1 LHLLQKRVKL
11 RIVTKTITVNKEL
24 FVQKFLLPISKLA
37 DNISLVPEGKELYAV
52 CSSQDGSIVLLA
64 SLTLDL
70 PIEGLVKINL
80 PDVKKFVRLLEC
92 IEDSYIELTIED
104 NHIKYHTP
112 SFKFNYYLLED
123 SYMQRCP
130 VNPAKIKTLKYD
142 SGFILPNIKFN
153 EILKGS
159 SIATDSDK
167 LYFYT
172 KNEEVYAELN
182 DYERQN
188 INNLTYLVTDKFV
201 GEPIKNALPLN
212 LENVRMLAGLKAASI
227 SVKINNTL
235 KVTLF
240 EVTDQNVNIKF
251 VVSALVK

>member
-1 LHLLQKRVKL
+1 VSFKL
-11 RIVTKTITVNKEL
+11 TLNKEL

-37 DNISLVPEGKELYAV
+37 DNVSLIPEGDELYAV

-64 SLTLDL
+64 TLKLDTTLDG
-70 PIEGLVKINL
+70 IVRINL

-92 IEDSYIELTIED
+92 IEDNNIELTLED
-104 NHIKYHTP
+104 NHIKYNT
-112 SFKFNYYLLED
+112 SNFKFNYFLLED

-130 VNPAKIKTLKYD
+130 VNPTKIKSLKYD
-142 SGFILPNIKFN
+142 SGFLLPNTKFN
-153 EILKGS
+153 EVLKGS

-201 GEPIKNALPLN
+201 GEPIKNVLPLN
-212 LENVRMLAGLKAASI
+212 LENIRMLAGLRVDSI
-227 SVKINNTL
+227 TVKINNTL

-240 EVTDQNVNIKF
+240 EVEDRNVNIKF
-251 VVSALVK
+251 VISALVK

>member
-1 LHLLQKRVKL
+1 VSVKL
-11 RIVTKTITVNKEL
+11 TLNKEL

-37 DNISLVPEGKELYAV
+37 DNVSLIPEGDELYAV

-64 SLTLDL
+64 TLKLDTTLDG
-70 PIEGLVKINL
+70 IVRINL

-92 IEDSYIELTIED
+92 IEDNNIELTLED
-104 NHIKYHTP
+104 NHIKYNT
-112 SFKFNYYLLED
+112 SNFKFNYFLLED

-130 VNPAKIKTLKYD
+130 VNPTKIKSLKYD
-142 SGFILPNIKFN
+142 SGFLLPNTKFN
-153 EILKGS
+153 EVLKGS

-212 LENVRMLAGLKAASI
+212 LENIRMLAGLRVDSI
-227 SVKINNTL
+227 TVKINNTL

-240 EVTDQNVNIKF
+240 EVEDRNVNIKF
-251 VVSALVK
+251 VISALVK

>member
-1 LHLLQKRVKL
+1 VSFKL
-11 RIVTKTITVNKEL
+11 TLNKEL

-37 DNISLVPEGKELYAV
+37 DNVSLIPEGDELYSV

-64 SLTLDL
+64 TLKLDTTLDG
-70 PIEGLVKINL
+70 IVRINL

-92 IEDSYIELTIED
+92 IEDNNIELTLED
-104 NHIKYHTP
+104 NHIKYNT
-112 SFKFNYYLLED
+112 SNFKFNYFLLED

-130 VNPAKIKTLKYD
+130 VNPTKIKSLKYD
-142 SGFILPNIKFN
+142 SGFLLPNTKFN
-153 EILKGS
+153 EVLKGS

-201 GEPIKNALPLN
+201 GEPIKNVLPLN
-212 LENVRMLAGLKAASI
+212 LENIRMLAGLRVDSI
-227 SVKINNTL
+227 TVKINNTL

-240 EVTDQNVNIKF
+240 EVEDRNVNIKF
-251 VVSALVK
+251 VISALVK